1 MEGLLTVKVNLRE
14 GKGRVSCSGR
24 SGFHPFWC
32 WTDSP
37 VQTEAGGSLGCS
49 LEAHGWISRLQ
60 TDTEYWGGG
69 RRNGFICNPCLSAV
83 LCKVFRQNTKLHLPA
98 HVKEGTQLPK
108 WGKKSSITAGS
119 YYEPDTRA
127 PVNTFLSLREAV
139 ISLFFAYFQLL
150 EWTPGLRNTASALP
164 AQFPARSSSLTGAA
178 RKWPWQGLW
187 CSYGHSSLCYMG
199 SFRQC
204 CAALSPIHL
213 PIQVLLI
220 CWLTNLQRHYAELRI
235 PADSI
240 TVKGQGGSGLRLQAQ
255 APVLSV
261 FCWFFFLHSNLKISC
276 NWPKLW

>member
-1 MEGLLTVKVNLRE
+1 MLNRFTCADGSWWKFGL
-14 GKGRVSCSGR
+14 
-24 SGFHPFWC
+24 FF
-32 WTDSP
+32 
-37 VQTEAGGSLGCS
+37 GGTRLNFKT
-49 LEAHGWISRLQ
+49 ADRHGVLI
-60 TDTEYWGGG
+60 YWGGG
-69 RRNGFICNPCLSAV
+69 EEMALFAIRVRLQCCARFSDRTLNCTSLLTWRRELSFQNG
-83 LCKVFRQNTKLHLPA
+83 
-98 HVKEGTQLPK
+98 
-108 WGKKSSITAGS
+108 GKKNQALQLEVIMSQTHEHLLIPF
-119 YYEPDTRA
+119 YLWEKLLYL
-127 PVNTFLSLREAV
+127 FLH
-139 ISLFFAYFQLL
+139 AYFQLL

-261 FCWFFFLHSNLKISC
+261 LLLGFFFYI
-276 NWPKLW
+276 PI

>member
-1 MEGLLTVKVNLRE
+1 MEGLITVKVDLRG
-14 GKGRVSCSGR
+14 GKGRVCCSGR
-24 SGFHPFWC
+24 SGFNPFWC

-49 LEAHGWISRLQ
+49 LEAHGWISRLK
-60 TDTEYWGGG
+60 TDTECWFTEGGG
-69 RRNGFICNPCLSAV
+69 ERNGFICNPCLSAV
-83 LCKVFRQNTKLHLPA
+83 LFSDRTLNCTSLLTWRRELSFQNGEKNQALQLEVIMSQTHEHLLIPFYLWEKLLY
-98 HVKEGTQLPK
+98 LLL
-108 WGKKSSITAGS
+108 
-119 YYEPDTRA
+119 Y
-127 PVNTFLSLREAV
+127 
-139 ISLFFAYFQLL
+139 AYFQLL
-150 EWTPGLRNTASALP
+150 EWTSGLRNTASALP
-164 AQFPARSSSLTGAA
+164 AQFPARSSSLTGAT
-178 RKWPWQGLW
+178 RKWPRQGLW

-204 CAALSPIHL
+204 CAALSPIYL

-261 FCWFFFLHSNLKISC
+261 FLLVFFYI
-276 NWPKLW
+276 PI